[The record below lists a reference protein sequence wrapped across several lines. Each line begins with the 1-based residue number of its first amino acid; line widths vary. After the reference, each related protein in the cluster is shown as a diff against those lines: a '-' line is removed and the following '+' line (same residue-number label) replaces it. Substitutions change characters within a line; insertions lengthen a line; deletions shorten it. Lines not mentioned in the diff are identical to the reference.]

1 MAAEGGEVRCGECPG
16 RLCGSEQQDWSHT
29 WQNESVAVLL
39 FMRSRLH
46 SCSGSPPT
54 NPSTPHGGATQPQW
68 RCLLFVYLVPKAVVC
83 SCPGW
88 WLSSAGDC
96 GLEAAL
102 CPSFSIPWLQDCFS
116 VYRADNDLSSPM
128 YLLFIHLN
136 KQGKGF
142 QDFCGISFKNK
153 FGVY

>member
-1 MAAEGGEVRCGECPG
+1 MFKPWQLIVQVHVSNLWGALLHIYVPLGGFLESWFQIWTKHSTCLLPQMAAEGGEVRCGECPG

-102 CPSFSIPWLQDCFS
+102 CPSFSIP
-116 VYRADNDLSSPM
+116 
-128 YLLFIHLN
+128 
-136 KQGKGF
+136 
-142 QDFCGISFKNK
+142 
-153 FGVY
+153 